1 MGTEEFSRF
10 NAKETSVKACADMLI
25 AAAPEHVA
33 TVVEANNRHSFPG
46 LVTFACSNDQQIP
59 ANLIA
64 AAQVLVVEVDPDVPR
79 SIERLIELGRQ
90 YPALPRIAA
99 IANGSVPLVRLLV
112 REGVTDVVSLPFQ
125 IEELL
130 DASLGAIAT
139 VKVRTQG
146 EIKLA
151 PLVTVV
157 GSIGGCGA
165 TSIAT
170 HLACEIGSQI
180 GSAREMAMVDFDL
193 QSGTVADYLGC
204 SGMGSL
210 ADLLAA
216 EDRLD
221 MELVQSIAQP
231 TEHHVSVFAAPPD
244 IQPLENVE
252 TDQVLQ
258 LLGLMRQNFAGVVV
272 DLPADWTNWAL
283 SAVSA
288 SDLVVMVVELS
299 VNSLRQAKR
308 RLQLFMSVGIEPE
321 KIVLVVNRVE
331 RRMFKSIDLSD
342 VTTTLGR
349 EVIGS
354 FAQVEPQLGSAQAQ
368 GLLIQSVSRKSKFS
382 DDVLKVA
389 ADLAS
394 RLQFVVD

>member
-1 MGTEEFSRF
+1 MGTEEFYRF
-10 NAKETSVKACADMLI
+10 NAKGTAVRACADMLV

-33 TVVEANNRHSFPG
+33 TVVAADDRHSFPG
-46 LVTFACSNDQQIP
+46 LATFACRNDQQIP
-59 ANLIA
+59 GHLIA
-64 AAQVLVVEVDPDVPR
+64 AAQVLVVEVDPDMPQ
-79 SIERLIELGRQ
+79 SIDRLIELGRQ
-90 YPALPRIAA
+90 YPGLPRIAA
-99 IANGSVPLVRLLV
+99 IANGSVPLVRTLV

-130 DASLGAIAT
+130 DASLGAIAAVKARAQST
-139 VKVRTQG
+139 V
-146 EIKLA
+146 KLA
-151 PLVTVV
+151 PMVAVV

-165 TSIAT
+165 SSIAT
-170 HLACEIGSQI
+170 HLASEIAAQI
-180 GSAREMAMVDFDL
+180 GSARDVAMVDFDL

-204 SGMGSL
+204 AGTGSL

-216 EDRLD
+216 GDRLD
-221 MELVQSIAQP
+221 QELIQSIAQP
-231 TEHHVSVFAAPPD
+231 TDHKVSVFAAPPD

-252 TDQVLQ
+252 TDQVLR

-288 SDLVVMVVELS
+288 SDLIVLVVELS

-308 RLQLFMSVGIEPE
+308 RLQLFESVGIEPE

-331 RRMFKSIDLSD
+331 RRMFRSIDLSD
-342 VTTTLGR
+342 VTTTLDR

-354 FAQVEPQLGSAQAQ
+354 IAMEEPQLSSAQAQ
-368 GLLIQSVSRKSKFS
+368 GLLAQAISRKSKFN
-382 DDVLKVA
+382 DDVIKLA
-389 ADLAS
+389 ADLAT
-394 RLQFVVD
+394 RLHFVAE